1 MAVVDSR
8 FIGPYLTSKGWEGQ
22 LIAFLLSQ
30 LSADG
35 QAVQSMKFNMRGKLT
50 TQTVVVKAEKLWEG
64 TEKDVN
70 LLISMPDAD
79 KFSFV
84 GGELSS
90 DLLAQDNVKMSAMK
104 GDNII
109 LPSDWEASKV
119 GDLCF
124 RLLAYPVMKS
134 SNTKL
139 FVCSHIKFTVL
150 AFPMAAND
158 MAELTDAKQSE
169 SWPGIKILEGKCEF
183 FPRSQGN
190 IIVLVPVLPLLYTD
204 RPAPNCTIIPRR
216 NALHFAL
223 AELLKTAVRPNTYVA
238 CNTLKKAE
246 AGAMANLENLEPRTP
261 CIVLPSAPRPPADQG
276 KNVHCEYCVCVLLY
290 KGKVARGQTF
300 YTNLLQLK
308 RCI

>member
-22 LIAFLLSQ
+22 LIAFLLTQ

-90 DLLAQDNVKMSAMK
+90 DLLAQDNVKMSATK

-139 FVCSHIKFTVL
+139 FLCSHIKFTVL

-183 FPRSQGN
+183 FPRSQEN
-190 IIVLVPVLPLLYTD
+190 TSVLGV
-204 RPAPNCTIIPRR
+204 A
-216 NALHFAL
+216 
-223 AELLKTAVRPNTYVA
+223 AVVYRQ
-238 CNTLKKAE
+238 
-246 AGAMANLENLEPRTP
+246 AGAQLHHNSESQRSPVRLGGVTEDS
-261 CIVLPSAPRPPADQG
+261 SASQH
-276 KNVHCEYCVCVLLY
+276 V
-290 KGKVARGQTF
+290 RGTQHA
-300 YTNLLQLK
+300 QEG
-308 RCI
+308 